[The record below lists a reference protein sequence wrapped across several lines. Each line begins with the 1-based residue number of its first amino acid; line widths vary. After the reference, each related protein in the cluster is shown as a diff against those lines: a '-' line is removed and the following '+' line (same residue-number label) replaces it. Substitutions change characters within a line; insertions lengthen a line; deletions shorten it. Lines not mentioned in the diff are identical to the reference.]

1 MGRNDDIKEYLRG
14 SRKGGSA
21 NRLEREALSDPFLF
35 EALEGL
41 MTTPGD
47 PMDGLIRLE
56 RQLEERARLSRK
68 KRWGWLYMA
77 ASILVLAICGTL
89 WYVQSED
96 KFTEPVIA
104 QLSSPSRGIILEDG
118 QQIEVGRKENSVAI
132 GLGGKD
138 SLGKI
143 ESPLA
148 EEYQRQKQN
157 TTRENKVVETM
168 GIIEMAD
175 EVQGVS
181 VKRDSILLMKSKASI
196 PENVVEGTVV
206 DEAGNL
212 LPGVTV
218 MVTGTSLGVATNAE
232 GRFRL
237 TIPGTKAHLTFN
249 FIGMKSQGCDVK
261 AGEQVRIKMENVQER
276 LDEVVVTG
284 YSMVKKQIVAGAVTT
299 MKASALEDKTDVVV
313 VPLDVIRFNQYV
325 EKALQYPKED
335 LDKNNEG
342 VISFSFDLN
351 KKNTPSR
358 IRIQDSFSKECN
370 KELIRLLSQ
379 GPKWENSRSG
389 IRIHATVRFI
399 IGKDGE
405 KPKAVLSIVEPEKKI
420 GQD

>member
-196 PENVVEGTVV
+196 PENVVE
-206 DEAGNL
+206 
-212 LPGVTV
+212 P
-218 MVTGTSLGVATNAE
+218 
-232 GRFRL
+232 
-237 TIPGTKAHLTFN
+237 
-249 FIGMKSQGCDVK
+249 
-261 AGEQVRIKMENVQER
+261 EQV
-276 LDEVVVTG
+276 
-284 YSMVKKQIVAGAVTT
+284 
-299 MKASALEDKTDVVV
+299 
-313 VPLDVIRFNQYV
+313 
-325 EKALQYPKED
+325 
-335 LDKNNEG
+335 
-342 VISFSFDLN
+342 
-351 KKNTPSR
+351 
-358 IRIQDSFSKECN
+358 
-370 KELIRLLSQ
+370 
-379 GPKWENSRSG
+379 
-389 IRIHATVRFI
+389 
-399 IGKDGE
+399 
-405 KPKAVLSIVEPEKKI
+405 
-420 GQD
+420 